1 MDNSQQTL
9 DETAAPNPV
18 PAATTPPKQT
28 RSGLASA
35 SLVIGIL
42 ALIGAFIPF
51 VNYGSGLLA
60 VVGAVLGLVALIQ
73 KRAKGTATAGL
84 TISVIAV
91 VLSVIMAIAYTA
103 SFAASVAD
111 SVDTN
116 SVAAAPAADAEP
128 AEAPA
133 EPAEPEASA
142 IGTRE
147 NPAPIGTPITLGATG
162 APEWEISLGAP
173 TLNAAAEIAA
183 ENQFNEAAAPGFQ
196 YAMLPVNVKYVGP
209 TSGNPSY
216 ELTFKFVSAAGTTH
230 EEYDQSVV
238 TPNDLSNTNDMYP
251 GATATGNI
259 SIMVP
264 SADIEKGTWSVAG
277 SMFSEDFFF
286 AAQ

>member
-9 DETAAPNPV
+9 DETAPPNPV
-18 PAATTPPKQT
+18 PAATPPLKAK
-28 RSGLASA
+28 RSPLATA

-51 VNYGSGLLA
+51 VNYASGLLA
-60 VVGAVLGLVALIQ
+60 LVGAVLGLVALIQ
-73 KRAKGTATAGL
+73 KRAKGTALAGL
-84 TISVIAV
+84 IISVVAII
-91 VLSVIMAIAYTA
+91 LSVIMAVAYTA
-103 SFAASVAD
+103 SFAASVAE
-111 SVDTN
+111 SVETK
-116 SVAAAPAADAEP
+116 PAVSEP
-128 AEAPA
+128 AESAA
-133 EPAEPEASA
+133 DDEAAAAAEEPAAAE

-162 APEWEISLGAP
+162 APEWEITLGAP

-183 ENQFNEAAAPGFQ
+183 ENQFNDVAAPGFQ
-196 YAMLPVNVKYVGP
+196 YAMLPVTVKYVGP
-209 TSGNPSY
+209 TSGNPTY